1 MAQARGRATV
11 AAATVLLLV
20 VVQCGVSSAATF
32 KVGDEGGW
40 VFGVQDWPNGKTFK
54 DGDILEFNYTPG
66 RHNVVVVDEKGYN
79 ECKAASGAT
88 TFTTGKD
95 QITLKKGKSFF
106 LCGFP
111 THCDNGMK
119 LAITVA

>member
-54 DGDILEFNYTPG
+54 DGDILGEN
-66 RHNVVVVDEKGYN
+66 
-79 ECKAASGAT
+79 
-88 TFTTGKD
+88 
-95 QITLKKGKSFF
+95 FF
-106 LCGFP
+106 LLFFFIIEIFI
-111 THCDNGMK
+111 HILLNK
-119 LAITVA
+119 